1 MLDTNR
7 TTAFDE
13 AIKTVR
19 ESTHNLQTLRTSLL
33 VLFATILTSVPVS
46 AQVDSVDAARDAE
59 GIPILQSFVF
69 FLMAVVPILALIIVL
84 VSFGVLMSTRDP
96 QKKTSWKGIRN
107 QAILY
112 GWIIVPALGVIISL
126 LATLTGNPVLEGMDI

>member
-1 MLDTNR
+1 MLEPNHTI
-7 TTAFDE
+7 AS
-13 AIKTVR
+13 AIKTAR
-19 ESTHNLQTLRTSLL
+19 ESTRDLRWLRASMIT
-33 VLFATILTSVPVS
+33 LFATLLTSVPVA
-46 AQVDSVDAARDAE
+46 AQVDSVDAARNAE

-84 VSFGVLMSTRDP
+84 ASFAVLMSTRDP
-96 QKKTSWKGIRN
+96 QKKSNWKNVRN
-107 QAILY
+107 QAVLY